1 MPFRID
7 LGSLQTAVLVLRR
20 RWRRPI
26 ALIFVAW
33 LGAAPCSALAQAD
46 SPPPADYPQAA
57 TRAVLGIISYATWPS
72 PPARVRVCLAGDPA
86 WLQPLIDTPAT
97 AGGRPVIATPSP
109 DTGEAWVDACDVL
122 YLGAMP
128 DARRRA
134 LLAAAAEKPLIT
146 VEAGPQPCAGT
157 AMFCLSVRENR
168 LAVQTNLDAIA
179 RSGVRIHSNVL
190 QLLRKRPTTP

>member
-1 MPFRID
+1 MPLRID
-7 LGSLQTAVLVLRR
+7 LGSLKSAVL
-20 RWRRPI
+20 
-26 ALIFVAW
+26 AAC
-33 LGAAPCSALAQAD
+33 LGVVSGSALAQAD
-46 SPPPADYPQAA
+46 SPTPADYPQAA

-72 PPARVRVCLAGDPA
+72 PPARVRVCVAGDPA

-109 DTGEAWVDACDVL
+109 DTGEAWVEACEVL
-122 YLGAMP
+122 YLGTMP

-146 VEAGPQPCAGT
+146 VEASPHPCAGT
-157 AMFCLSVRENR
+157 AMFCLTVRENR
-168 LAVQTNLDAIA
+168 LAAQTNLDAIA

-190 QLLRKRPTTP
+190 QLLRKRPATP